1 MTFLEWGLIGAVLL
15 LAGLLVGVYKRYQTQ
30 QNAMQT
36 LSQQHEQDLQQQTL
50 TLNQAWSQQL
60 NELKQTH
67 QTQLGQQATELALA
81 QAEQQRWQEQATLFE
96 QRLNHT
102 QQQLNERD
110 VAQAKLQTQLE
121 EKQQQFE
128 QQQARLKQEFSQ
140 LAQDIFE
147 QKNRQF
153 KEQSEQ
159 SLSQLLSPFHH
170 DVKAFKTQVEQIQ
183 KNESEQRLALKFELQ
198 NLQKMNVNL
207 SDQAHQLT
215 QALQGQKKAQGNWGE
230 MILERVLES
239 AGLVSPR
246 DYQREVSIQGEQG
259 RQRPDV
265 VVYLPGEKH
274 LIIDAKTSLGAYSR
288 MVNAE
293 NELDREA
300 ALKDHLRALRDR
312 MKELSDKD
320 YFKLPGLVTPEVVI
334 LFVPIESAYVE
345 AIKADPSLLDEAMKL
360 NLLIATPSTLL
371 SSVQIVRQLWRF
383 AEQNKHSAEL
393 ARRAELFY
401 NKLNS
406 FLASLQGVGNQLDKA
421 KDSFE
426 KAYSQL
432 YSGRGNLIKQASE
445 FKDLGVMVQKELP
458 ETLVERAQLELV
470 QDVRQITSTQDADK

>member
-1 MTFLEWGLIGAVLL
+1 MTVLEWGLIAGIVL
-15 LAGLLVGVYKRYQTQ
+15 LAGLVVGFVKRYQTQ
-30 QNAMQT
+30 QMSLQN
-36 LSQQHEQDLQQQTL
+36 LVHQHEQSLQQQVL
-50 TLNQAWSQQL
+50 ELNQAWSQQL
-60 NELKQTH
+60 NELKH
-67 QTQLGQQATELALA
+67 QQQATLSEKQTELALA
-81 QAEQQRWQEQATLFE
+81 QAEQQRWQAQAESLD
-96 QRLNHT
+96 QRLNQA
-102 QQQLNERD
+102 QQKLNERE
-110 VAQAKLQTQLE
+110 VAQGKLQTLLE

-128 QQQARLKQEFSQ
+128 EQHARLKQEFSQ

-159 SLSQLLSPFHH
+159 SLTQLLSPFHH

-198 NLQKMNVNL
+198 SLQKMNLNL

-239 AGLVSPR
+239 AGLVAPR

-259 RQRPDV
+259 LQRPDV

-293 NELDREA
+293 SELDREA

-320 YFKLPGLVTPEVVI
+320 YFKLPGLVTPE
-334 LFVPIESAYVE
+334 
-345 AIKADPSLLDEAMKL
+345 
-360 NLLIATPSTLL
+360 
-371 SSVQIVRQLWRF
+371 W
-383 AEQNKHSAEL
+383 
-393 ARRAELFY
+393 
-401 NKLNS
+401 
-406 FLASLQGVGNQLDKA
+406 
-421 KDSFE
+421 
-426 KAYSQL
+426 
-432 YSGRGNLIKQASE
+432 
-445 FKDLGVMVQKELP
+445 
-458 ETLVERAQLELV
+458 
-470 QDVRQITSTQDADK
+470 

>member
-1 MTFLEWGLIGAVLL
+1 MTVLEWGLIAGIVL
-15 LAGLLVGVYKRYQTQ
+15 LAGLVVGFVKRYQTQ
-30 QNAMQT
+30 QMSLQN
-36 LSQQHEQDLQQQTL
+36 LVHQHEQSLQQQVL
-50 TLNQAWSQQL
+50 ELNQAWSQQL
-60 NELKQTH
+60 NELKH
-67 QTQLGQQATELALA
+67 QQQATLSEKQTELALA
-81 QAEQQRWQEQATLFE
+81 QAEQQRWQAQAESLD
-96 QRLNHT
+96 QRLNQA
-102 QQQLNERD
+102 QQKLNERE
-110 VAQAKLQTQLE
+110 VAQGKLQTLLE

-128 QQQARLKQEFSQ
+128 EQHARLKQEFSQ

-159 SLSQLLSPFHH
+159 SLTQLLSPFHH

-198 NLQKMNVNL
+198 SLQKMNLNL

-239 AGLVSPR
+239 AGLVAPR

-259 RQRPDV
+259 LQRPDV

-293 NELDREA
+293 SELDREA

-320 YFKLPGLVTPEVVI
+320 YFKLPGLVTPELVI

-432 YSGRGNLIKQASE
+432 YSGRANLIKQASE
-445 FKDLGVMVQKELP
+445 FKDLGVMVKKELP
-458 ETLVERAQLELV
+458 EELVERAQLELV
-470 QDVRQITSTQDADK
+470 QDVPKSLHDSQG